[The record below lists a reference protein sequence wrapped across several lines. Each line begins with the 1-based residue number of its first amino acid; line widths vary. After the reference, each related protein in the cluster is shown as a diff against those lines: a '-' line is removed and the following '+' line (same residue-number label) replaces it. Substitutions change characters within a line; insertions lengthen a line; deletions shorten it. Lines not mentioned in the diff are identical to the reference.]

1 MNGITM
7 YNSRGGLVPVIGL
20 LVLLLASAITGIAAS
35 FKASKEGK

>member
-1 MNGITM
+1 MK
-7 YNSRGGLVPVIGL
+7 NSNVKGLLGL